1 MENINENNL
10 NTYKGVLN
18 GQYDIKKGKKWAE
31 DNCNG
36 VVVVKNVEVFEKVV
50 PIFVSLS
57 KKYEVEQIRSIFDYC
72 RNKNGT
78 FNFAAIGRI
87 RTLVNLIYNDRNNR
101 LDLPIKEFMNATYK
115 FAEQGA
121 VKRSDI
127 EDFCNRFAEDYARNE
142 SRGQL
147 MIVHSVTTMDMLK
160 DKFLKLFKCLVNV
173 GKASKKTG
181 GKLPLERVELLWKE
195 REWYGN
201 SNLNDKVFILA
212 DLLDIGEVTVENN

>member
-1 MENINENNL
+1 MTKYCANINENNL
-10 NTYKGVLN
+10 TTYKGVLN

-57 KKYEVEQIRSIFDYC
+57 KKYEVEQIRSIFEHC

-87 RTLVNLIYNDRNNR
+87 RTLVNLMYNDKNNR
-101 LDLPIKEFMNATYK
+101 LDLPIKEFMTATYE
-115 FAEQGA
+115 FVERGA
-121 VKRSDI
+121 VKKSEID
-127 EDFCNRFAEDYARNE
+127 EFCGRFAENYARNE

-147 MIVHSVTTMDMLK
+147 MIIHSVTTMEMLK
-160 DKFLKLFKCLVNV
+160 DKFQKLFKCLVNV
-173 GKASKKTG
+173 GKASKKTD
-181 GKLPLERVELLWKE
+181 GKVPLEKVELL
-195 REWYGN
+195 
-201 SNLNDKVFILA
+201 
-212 DLLDIGEVTVENN
+212 